1 MANKIHRPY
10 FDFSEELNFFW
21 TSIILLLFVSMV
33 AVLRYVF
40 LGSLITCWTPA
51 HFTASHNYYTH
62 QECWSQDRVK
72 ANDLHM
78 FRIDY
83 EFRSELFNNKTF
95 HRWIPVVLLF
105 MMLGFQIP
113 RAFKIMTDL
122 LLGTPSAIVREDI
135 GTDPRTDRARELA
148 DAIKEAGERNRVI
161 RTMIFFLIKILVGLN
176 IIIQISFVKWYFRD
190 SVQIGRDNK
199 TLATPVYMFPKTI
212 RCRFEIRQL
221 QNVQD
226 YDVQCTM
233 PINYLLEQ
241 FVYIFWFWLL
251 GVGIYTGLIFIS
263 QLASLVIPPFVRLR
277 FRGIIP
283 EKNLSQRGFCFDDA
297 LLYLWDIEQSSGLGM
312 AREVAVKLWNSPP
325 LVQPGSGEY
334 NTQIVQ
340 NPAHNEAARAYHPQS
355 IPMGTFGAEG
365 STSQPLLD
373 QSLRKT

>member
-1 MANKIHRPY
+1 MADKIQRPY

-21 TSIILLLFVSMV
+21 TSLILLLFVSMV
-33 AVLRYVF
+33 TVLRYVY
-40 LGSLITCWTPA
+40 LNSLITCWTPA
-51 HFTASHNYYTH
+51 QFEFQHIYYTH
-62 QECWSQDRVK
+62 QECWSQDIVMAYESDILRP
-72 ANDLHM
+72 DQ
-78 FRIDY
+78 
-83 EFRSELFNNKTF
+83 EFRPNAFNNKTF

-122 LLGTPSAIVREDI
+122 LFGTPSAIVREDI
-135 GTDPRTDRARELA
+135 GTDQRTDRARELA
-148 DAIKEAGERNRVI
+148 DAIKEAGDRNRVI
-161 RTMIFFLIKILVGLN
+161 RTMIFFVIKILVGLN

-212 RCRFEIRQL
+212 RCRFEIRQI
-221 QNVQD
+221 QNVHD
-226 YDVQCTM
+226 YEVQCKM

-283 EKNLSQRGFCFDDA
+283 EKDLSQRGFCFDDA
-297 LLYLWDIEQSSGLGM
+297 LLYLWDIEQSSGLSM

-340 NPAHNEAARAYHPQS
+340 NPVP
-355 IPMGTFGAEG
+355 GTQEN
-365 STSQPLLD
+365 LL
-373 QSLRKT
+373 KTL